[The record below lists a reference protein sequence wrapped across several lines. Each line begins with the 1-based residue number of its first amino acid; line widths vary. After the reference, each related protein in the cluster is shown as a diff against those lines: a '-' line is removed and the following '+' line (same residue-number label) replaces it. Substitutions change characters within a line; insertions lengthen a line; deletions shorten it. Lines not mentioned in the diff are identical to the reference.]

1 MREAEQEFYRLH
13 PLHEAWQRV
22 PGRGRNTTC
31 RSTRPCSLNARAKT
45 ALFETVAVEF
55 GGFERTRLS
64 WVTTEVSSVEKLLLG
79 PTQSPTLPLS

>member
-1 MREAEQEFYRLH
+1 MREAEQEFYRLS
-13 PLHEAWQRV
+13 P
-22 PGRGRNTTC
+22 RGRDTTC